1 MFSVE
6 GRGTMDAKQLTSGLF
21 EVDLG
26 IISADRYRQ
35 ALRTLSSS
43 IDDKELLNLL
53 QIRID
58 EQPQAPSV
66 VHEPAAPVQVPVIVE
81 AGQAGAK

>member
-1 MFSVE
+1 
-6 GRGTMDAKQLTSGLF
+6 MDTKQLTSGLF

-26 IISADRYRQ
+26 IISADRYKQ
-35 ALRTLSSS
+35 ALRTLSSN

-58 EQPQAPSV
+58 DQQQAPSV
-66 VHEPAAPVQVPVIVE
+66 VHEPAAQVQVPVIVE

>member
-1 MFSVE
+1 
-6 GRGTMDAKQLTSGLF
+6 
-21 EVDLG
+21 
-26 IISADRYRQ
+26 
-35 ALRTLSSS
+35 LRTLSSN

-81 AGQAGAK
+81 AGQAGTK